1 VIRTF
6 LDSGVLIAAFRS
18 RNTVSTPAL
27 TLLDDP
33 ERVFVTTDYVR
44 LEVLPKPLYFRRE
57 TEAEFYEAF
66 FAAAEFVEVSQAL
79 VSAAFE
85 EARQAGLAAMDAL
98 HVAAAKRASVDEFIT
113 VERPTRPVFR
123 VAGLTVRTLESV
135 G

>member
-1 VIRTF
+1 MIRTF

-57 TEAEFYEAF
+57 TEAELYEAF
-66 FAAAEFVEVSQAL
+66 FAAAELVEVSQAL

-98 HVAAAKRASVDEFIT
+98 HIAAAKRASVDEFIT

>member
-1 VIRTF
+1 M
-6 LDSGVLIAAFRS
+6 
-18 RNTVSTPAL
+18 
-27 TLLDDP
+27 
-33 ERVFVTTDYVR
+33 R

-66 FAAAEFVEVSQAL
+66 FAAAELVEVSQAL

-85 EARQAGLAAMDAL
+85 EAQQAGLAAMDAL

-113 VERPTRPVFR
+113 VERSTRPVFR
-123 VAGLTVRTLESV
+123 VAGLTVRMLESV

>member
-1 VIRTF
+1 
-6 LDSGVLIAAFRS
+6 
-18 RNTVSTPAL
+18 
-27 TLLDDP
+27 
-33 ERVFVTTDYVR
+33 VR

-57 TEAEFYEAF
+57 TEAELYEAF
-66 FAAAEFVEVSQAL
+66 FAAAELVEVSQVL

>member
-1 VIRTF
+1 
-6 LDSGVLIAAFRS
+6 LLRS
-18 RNTVSTPAL
+18 EVGTQYRPPAL

-66 FAAAEFVEVSQAL
+66 FAAAELVEVSQAL

-85 EARQAGLAAMDAL
+85 EARHAGLAAMDAL

>member
-1 VIRTF
+1 MIRTF
-6 LDSGVLIAAFRS
+6 LDAGVLIAAFRS

-33 ERVFVTTDYVR
+33 GRVFVTSDYVR
-44 LEVLPKPLYFRRE
+44 LEVLPKPLYFRRH

-66 FAAAEFVEVSQAL
+66 FAAAEFVEASPTL

-85 EARQAGLAAMDAL
+85 EARRAGLGAVDAL
-98 HVAAAKRASVDEFIT
+98 HVAAAKRASVEEFIT

-123 VAGLTVRTLESV
+123 IAGLTVRTLESV

>member
-6 LDSGVLIAAFRS
+6 LDSGVLIAAFQS
-18 RNTVSTPAL
+18 RNTVSTPVL

-57 TEAEFYEAF
+57 TEAELYEAF
-66 FAAAEFVEVSQAL
+66 FAAAELVEVSQVL

>member
-6 LDSGVLIAAFRS
+6 LDSGVLIAAFQS
-18 RNTVSTPAL
+18 RNTVSTPVL

-57 TEAEFYEAF
+57 TEAELYEAF
-66 FAAAEFVEVSQAL
+66 FAAAELVEVSQVL

-123 VAGLTVRTLESV
+123 VAGLTVRTLEIV

>member
-18 RNTVSTPAL
+18 RNEVSTPAL

-44 LEVLPKPLYFRRE
+44 LEVLPKPLYFRHD

-66 FAAAEFVEVSQAL
+66 FAAAERVEVSQAL

-98 HVAAAKRASVDEFIT
+98 HIAAAKRASVDEFIT

-123 VAGLTVRTLESV
+123 VAGLTVRTPESV

>member
-1 VIRTF
+1 MIRTF

-44 LEVLPKPLYFRRE
+44 LEVLPKPPYFRRE

-66 FAAAEFVEVSQAL
+66 FAAAELVEVSQAL
-79 VSAAFE
+79 VAAAFE
-85 EARQAGLAAMDAL
+85 EARQVGLAAMDAL
-98 HVAAAKRASVDEFIT
+98 HVATAKGARVDEFIT